1 MARPDSSIRVN
12 ILIIWALSG
21 YYPDAA
27 CRSPYRRG
35 GMITAPV
42 GNAFGHTIP
51 LLMIS
56 AYRTECGDPD
66 QPRKALANIRIN
78 RLCPASLASFISPV
92 VVTVLL

>member
-1 MARPDSSIRVN
+1 MARPVPSIRVN
-12 ILIIWALSG
+12 ILIIRVFSG
-21 YYPDAA
+21 CFPDAA

-56 AYRTECGDPD
+56 AYRTECGDPE
-66 QPRKALANIRIN
+66 QSRQAMI
-78 RLCPASLASFISPV
+78 C
-92 VVTVLL
+92 VLNGAPTGI

>member
-1 MARPDSSIRVN
+1 MVTFIHANKLIIRV
-12 ILIIWALSG
+12 LCG
-21 YYPDAA
+21 HYPDAA

-56 AYRTECGDPD
+56 AYRTECGDPE
-66 QPRKALANIRIN
+66 QSRQAMI
-78 RLCPASLASFISPV
+78 C
-92 VVTVLL
+92 VLNGAPTGI